1 MNRNYQTCIEIVS
14 QENQRDLSA
23 ATEELSRFLERDIT
37 TRTNIEEI
45 LPKVLD
51 KYRSVSVFKYF
62 LPSKIVV
69 GAAGIVRRGGR
80 S

>member
-37 TRTNIEEI
+37 NDTNMTEI
-45 LPKVLD
+45 IPKLQD
-51 KYRSVSVFKYF
+51 KFR
-62 LPSKIVV
+62 
-69 GAAGIVRRGGR
+69 
-80 S
+80 